1 MYFRRS
7 TSRKGIDMEKK
18 RIHSVKTRIKDIT
31 SGRYVAQEGFNPNYV
46 LTKYGLRL
54 SRVRVLATVVDK
66 FISEGGK
73 FASITLDD
81 GSDTIRVKVFN
92 AVSMYD
98 NIGAGSEVDVIA
110 RVKEYQGEV
119 YLAPEIINVITDH
132 NFHLL
137 RELELRQQ
145 DKETENKR
153 KLILEHQKQTSDM
166 TELERLM
173 SERFGIDPEEVEA
186 MLQVQEEPEDDKK
199 AGMLKLIEKLD
210 EGNGCDYAD
219 LIKASGLP
227 EDVIDSVVN
236 ELLSEGSCFEPR
248 HGKIK
253 KL

>member
-1 MYFRRS
+1 MI
-7 TSRKGIDMEKK
+7 TIEKK
-18 RIHSVKTRIKDIT
+18 RIHSVKTRIKSIT

-73 FASITLDD
+73 FASVTLDD

-137 RELELRQQ
+137 RELELRRQ

-153 KLILEHQKQTSDM
+153 RLILEHQKQTSDM

-248 HGKIK
+248 PGKIK

>member
-1 MYFRRS
+1 VI
-7 TSRKGIDMEKK
+7 TIEKK
-18 RIHSVKTRIKDIT
+18 RIHSVKTRIKSIT

-248 HGKIK
+248 PGKIK